1 MKLVK
6 LVNNPDYTRFSKTI
20 EVEVNGFITAKID
33 AYGGLNTLHT
43 SLGDFLAIEDMDI
56 DVNYYIGGEISKRD
70 GFKELYNKL
79 FKSSFEDF
87 EESIENFCGKVV
99 EDSYTNFIGHLN
111 KKSRIKILKELID
124 KCDTFVTN
132 DYVTMVTRYW
142 EINQVLNTFGNEF
155 TQPSIKVTD
164 MAGNT
169 RYGINLNEVIKVVNT
184 LAK

>member
-99 EDSYTNFIGHLN
+99 EDSYTNFVGHLN
-111 KKSRIKILKELID
+111 KKSRIKILKELVD
-124 KCDTFVTN
+124 ECDTFVTN
-132 DYVTMVTRYW
+132 DSATMITRYW
-142 EINQVLNTFGNEF
+142 EINQLLNTFGNGF
-155 TQPSIKVTD
+155 TQRSIKVTD
-164 MAGNT
+164 MTGNT
-169 RYGINLNEVIKVVNT
+169 RYGINLNKVIEVVDT

>member
-56 DVNYYIGGEISKRD
+56 NINYYIGGEISKKD

-87 EESIENFCGKVV
+87 EESIENFCGKAV
-99 EDSYTNFIGHLN
+99 EDCYTSFVGHLN
-111 KKSRIKILKELID
+111 KKSRIKILRELIN

-132 DYVTMVTRYW
+132 DYVTMITRYW
-142 EINQVLNTFGNEF
+142 EINQLLNTFGNGF

-164 MAGNT
+164 MDGNT
-169 RYGINLNEVIKVVNT
+169 RYGINLNKVIEVVDT